1 MGASYTVIQGV
12 ANLSALGI
20 INDERWGGGDDGVAA
35 LTSYGAEHPQKG
47 VIVHVPHVAVG
58 GGIFNSSL
66 ASFLLG
72 ANDGDGCK
80 DAPLPAP
87 RGSYSP

>member
-1 MGASYTVIQGV
+1 M

-20 INDERWGGGDDGVAA
+20 INDERWGGGDDGIAA